1 MGTRLVKDFS
11 NRKWV
16 DVFINSSKKPKSEEN
31 SVFSDIDMFLTIL
44 SLINFDIEGNKLG
57 FGTDLFSAEKTLI
70 ESLALDQL
78 NFKLGKMASYLIHES
93 YLLKKEENAK
103 K

>member
-31 SVFSDIDMFLTIL
+31 RVFSDIDMFLTIL

-70 ESLALDQL
+70 ESLGLDSL
-78 NFKLGKMASYLIHES
+78 NKGLSRMSSHLVHES
-93 YLLKKEENAK
+93 YLLRNGLRPSH
-103 K
+103 